1 MTDIRLCIATLNL
14 SEGFIRDGKTIHAGS
29 YMGALEHAKHC
40 ACAVSSGVFGFF
52 YLVVLFVLALLKNC
66 VRRSTPADKSV
77 SLSKKERKLVFDL
90 NYYLRLQG
98 FGFEHH
104 DVLTSD
110 GYFLR
115 MNRIVSQ
122 DSEFEEKPRYPLLL
136 LPGLMQSSS
145 AYCTAGPNAIGLM
158 LSRVGYDVWLGN
170 NRGGF
175 YPQHTEHSSYMAEMW
190 DWSME
195 DMALRDVP
203 AMVDF
208 VKRRTGSKQVAIGAH
223 SQGTT
228 QTFLAL
234 AREEHG
240 GAKDLNKAVSSF
252 SALAPAV
259 FAGPLVDRWFL
270 RLLRVDLAAYR
281 VMIGYHAFM
290 GMMSEARKILPLRF
304 FTYTAYIVFNYMLA
318 WDDALW
324 DRHYRDRNFIFAP
337 VFVSAK
343 LMFWWLGKGGF
354 ADRKCIFEKEDT
366 NWFDEHFPPLE
377 LYACGRDNLVLYDPL
392 INRIHNYEPHLRDRY
407 RVVSLPG
414 YSHLDVLW
422 ARDAGVKVA
431 MPMAEFIWKHVRD
444 KEKWHVPK
452 HDTLMAN

>member
-1 MTDIRLCIATLNL
+1 MEAF
-14 SEGFIRDGKTIHAGS
+14 G
-29 YMGALEHAKHC
+29 HAKHWV
-40 ACAVSSGVFGFF
+40 CAVSSAIFGFF
-52 YLVVLFVLALLKNC
+52 YLIILFIAALFKNT
-66 VRRSTPADKSV
+66 VQRSTPADKSIT
-77 SLSKKERKLVFDL
+77 LSKEERKLVFDL
-90 NYYLRLQG
+90 GYYLRLQG
-98 FGFEHH
+98 FDFEHH

-110 GYFLR
+110 GHILH
-115 MNRIVSQ
+115 MNHIMPPN
-122 DSEFEEKPRYPLLL
+122 SELEEKPRYPLLL

-158 LSRVGYDVWLGN
+158 LSRMGYDVWLGN

-175 YPQHTEHSSYMAEMW
+175 RPAHSEYSGYSAKMW

-195 DMALRDVP
+195 DLALHDVP
-203 AMVDF
+203 AMVEF
-208 VKRRTGSKQVAIGAH
+208 VKRKTGSDQVAIGAH

-228 QTFLAL
+228 QTFMAL

-240 GAKDLNKAVSSF
+240 GAKDLGKSVSSF

-270 RLLRVDLAAYR
+270 RLLRVGHATYH
-281 VMIGYHAFM
+281 VMMGYHAFV
-290 GMMSEARKILPLRF
+290 GMMGHARKLLPLRF

-366 NWFDEHFPPLE
+366 NWFDEQFPPLE
-377 LYACGRDNLVLYDPL
+377 MYTCGRDNLVLPEPL
-392 INRIHNYEPHLRDRY
+392 INRIRNYEPDLRDRY

-422 ARDAGVKVA
+422 ASDAGIKVA
-431 MPMAEFIWKHVRD
+431 LPMAEFIWKHVRD
-444 KEKWHVPK
+444 KDKWHAPNQEATAVAQSLP
-452 HDTLMAN
+452 